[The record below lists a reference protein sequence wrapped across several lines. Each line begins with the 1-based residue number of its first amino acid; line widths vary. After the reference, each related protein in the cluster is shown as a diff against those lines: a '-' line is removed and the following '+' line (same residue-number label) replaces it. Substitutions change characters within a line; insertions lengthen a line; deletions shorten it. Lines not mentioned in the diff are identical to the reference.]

1 MRQFGDDRAGLG
13 LMPIGGMPLEHAV
26 EGRDREVAK
35 ALSDMLENGSAAQLP
50 RTIKVRPS

>member
-1 MRQFGDDRAGLG
+1 
-13 LMPIGGMPLEHAV
+13 MPIGGMPLEHAV

-35 ALSDMLENGSAAQLP
+35 ALSDMLANGSAAQLR